1 MKTKER
7 IKIEQHLLNEFAQKV
22 GFYNKDSSLFIYVGV
37 ESELHKELS
46 LLHLDNMLKYLVGKE
61 KETEKIVKEVID
73 VSLTNYYFEQLGD
86 EIRSLRGELKSGQ
99 FHKRHSNAKLKMNE
113 LLDAYNLH
121 SNQKL
126 TLQEVVPAELL
137 ELL

>member
-1 MKTKER
+1 MELLYFSSSDLLIRVDYNEDSNSLKYWSNRKMKTKER
-7 IKIEQHLLNEFAQKV
+7 IKIEQHLLSEFAQKV

-37 ESELHKELS
+37 ESEL
-46 LLHLDNMLKYLVGKE
+46 Y
-61 KETEKIVKEVID
+61 
-73 VSLTNYYFEQLGD
+73 
-86 EIRSLRGELKSGQ
+86 
-99 FHKRHSNAKLKMNE
+99 
-113 LLDAYNLH
+113 